1 MIQSDPSRAARVA
14 AVRAMGLVISA
25 DATPRQIARLRAA
38 GARDYLTKPLD
49 LDQFLTAVDGLLL
62 QAIPAL
68 GDVASAP

>member
-1 MIQSDPSRAARVA
+1 MA

-68 GDVASAP
+68 GDVANAP